1 MVKKEI
7 LDILEGIT
15 DICRDMAYKLYRKS
29 DCEDV
34 EFNIYSESLEKIS
47 DKISKLKEN
56 IK

>member
-1 MVKKEI
+1 MKKEI

-15 DICRDMAYKLYRKS
+15 DICRNMAYELYRKS
-29 DCEDV
+29 DYEDV

>member
-1 MVKKEI
+1 MKKEI

-15 DICRDMAYKLYRKS
+15 DICRDMAYELYRKN
-29 DCEDV
+29 DYEDV
-34 EFNIYSESLEKIS
+34 EFYTFSESLKEIS

>member
-7 LDILEGIT
+7 LDILEDIT
-15 DICRDMAYKLYRKS
+15 DICRDMAHELYQK
-29 DCEDV
+29 DV
-34 EFNIYSESLEKIS
+34 EFYTFPESFKEIS